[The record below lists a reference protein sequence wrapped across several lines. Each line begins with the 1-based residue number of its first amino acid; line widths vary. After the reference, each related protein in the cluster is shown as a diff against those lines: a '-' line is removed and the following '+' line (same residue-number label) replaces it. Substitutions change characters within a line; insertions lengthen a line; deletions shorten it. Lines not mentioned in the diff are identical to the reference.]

1 MIRVKINNNTFNCK
15 LVSQKKEI
23 QKGMM
28 NKTFNSF
35 EGMLFMMP
43 KTEMQSFWMKNCIVP
58 LDIVFIND
66 DVISDISHNCP
77 PCKEE
82 PCKSYTGY
90 GDFVLELPGGTCKDM
105 NIKVGDEVDYHI

>member
-43 KTEMQSFWMKNCIVP
+43 KT
-58 LDIVFIND
+58 
-66 DVISDISHNCP
+66 
-77 PCKEE
+77 
-82 PCKSYTGY
+82 
-90 GDFVLELPGGTCKDM
+90 
-105 NIKVGDEVDYHI
+105 